1 MEKNLKIK
9 ELEDKKTKKFLEFFK
24 QNLEKR
30 KLVKV
35 TWQFSISTDL
45 KTKKSMCNCVYKN
58 VGEKRVDINVGER
71 TVGF

>member
-1 MEKNLKIK
+1 MDFFYNTHHFKDGKKNLKIK

-35 TWQFSISTDL
+35 
-45 KTKKSMCNCVYKN
+45 YA
-58 VGEKRVDINVGER
+58 
-71 TVGF
+71 